1 MVRGTIGATIA
12 YIIVG
17 IFGYVTFAQY
27 PNVDDI
33 FKIQNILKGPY
44 QQNVL
49 IYISLFG
56 IMIVVLF
63 ATPLTLLP
71 CKDTL
76 EEILLKPE

>member
-44 QQNVL
+44 
-49 IYISLFG
+49 
-56 IMIVVLF
+56 
-63 ATPLTLLP
+63 
-71 CKDTL
+71 
-76 EEILLKPE
+76 